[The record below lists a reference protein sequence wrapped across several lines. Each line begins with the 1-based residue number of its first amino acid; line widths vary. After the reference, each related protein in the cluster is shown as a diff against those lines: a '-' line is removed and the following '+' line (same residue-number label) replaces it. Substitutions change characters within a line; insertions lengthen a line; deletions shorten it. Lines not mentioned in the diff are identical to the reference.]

1 MEGEMCD
8 LARIVAIKKKYK
20 CYLYLDEAHSIGA
33 VGKHGR
39 GVCDYQGINTR
50 DIDILMGTF
59 TKSFG
64 AIGGYIA
71 GTNELIR
78 NVRLYCA
85 STMFTP
91 GLSPVCAAQILSAF
105 KVIDSDEGKK
115 RISKLASNSDYVR
128 KKLTDKGFLVLGS
141 YGAPVVPF
149 IVGHPAKCGAF
160 SRMLLENG
168 IACVVVG
175 FPATPLLSSRV
186 RLCLSSAHEKEDLD
200 RACEIIDKVG
210 DLIHLKYKIRTMG

>member
-8 LARIVAIKKKYK
+8 LARIVEIKKRYK

-39 GVCDYQGINTR
+39 GVCDYQNVDTR

-64 AIGGYIA
+64 AIGGYVA
-71 GTNELIR
+71 GNYQTIESIR
-78 NVRLYCA
+78 QHCA
-85 STMFTP
+85 SHAFSS
-91 GLSPVCAAQILSAF
+91 GLSPVCAAQVLAAF
-105 KVIDSDEGKK
+105 KVIDTEEGKS
-115 RISKLASNSDYVR
+115 RIKALVENSDYVR
-128 KKLTDKGFLVLGS
+128 KRLIEKGFLVLGD
-141 YGAPVVPF
+141 YGAPVIPF
-149 IVGHPAKCGAF
+149 IVGHPSKCAAF
-160 SRMLLENG
+160 SRILLENG

-186 RLCLSSAHEKEDLD
+186 RLCISAAHTKDDLD
-200 RACEIIDKVG
+200 KACKIIDEVG
-210 DLIHLKYKIRTMG
+210 DIVHLKYKIRSMG